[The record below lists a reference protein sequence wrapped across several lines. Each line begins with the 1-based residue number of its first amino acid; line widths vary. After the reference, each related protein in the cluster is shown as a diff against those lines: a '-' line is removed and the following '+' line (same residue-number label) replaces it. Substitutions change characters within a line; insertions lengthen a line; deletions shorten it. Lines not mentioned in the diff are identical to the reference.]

1 MKLRMTL
8 EKVNELFPVQGYGFQ
23 RFSKTQ
29 KATNIKKGWW
39 LIEECQLSKGAQFLK
54 QRIEI

>member
-1 MKLRMTL
+1 MTL